1 MKSFDE
7 RWNQLAAKARAVN
20 PTIQSPSQADVAVPH
35 GFATRV
41 LALARAQAPDRSS
54 VAEALWLARTRRA
67 FFVVAAVGIAL
78 AAMEFGTPRS
88 RRIAAP
94 GIENTVAQLL
104 WRL

>member
-1 MKSFDE
+1 MKSFDQ
-7 RWNQLAAKARAVN
+7 RWNQLAAKARAID
-20 PTIQSPSQADVAVPH
+20 PTIQSPSQADGGVPH

-41 LALARAQAPDRSS
+41 LALARAQAADGSAA
-54 VAEALWLARTRRA
+54 AEALWLARTRRA
-67 FFVVAAVGIAL
+67 FFAVATVGIVM

-88 RRIAAP
+88 RRIAVP